1 MTTSRKT
8 ESARHASMHGPA
20 VRALRR
26 RDEVLRVI
34 IRRVGPCRLE
44 PERGHFIT
52 LCKSIISQQVSVHAA
67 RTVFLRFRALF
78 KPQRPTP
85 ERVRAASDE
94 DLRAVGLSRQK
105 MAYLRDLAN
114 RFADG
119 TLVSRRLSRMDDE
132 SVIAAL
138 TIVKGIGEWTAHMFL
153 IFVLNRP
160 DVWPV
165 GDLGVRRAV
174 GKHFGPLAQST
185 TEQLVDLAE
194 PWRPYR
200 TVAAWYLWRSL
211 DLPDETA

>member
-1 MTTSRKT
+1 
-8 ESARHASMHGPA
+8 MHGPA

-78 KPQRPTP
+78 KPHRPTP

-211 DLPDETA
+211 DLPDEPA